1 MKANIIKLIVVTT
14 IATLLTACGTTGT
27 LKQPQTATPQ
37 PQPAPSTRQER
48 EQRVLPDKATGVA
61 ITDDAGKDVTT
72 SKVTAPL
79 KARNIE
85 DAGPEFWQHLLRTK
99 QQEYAYQEVVQA
111 FEAVK
116 NIDATAKHFSVP
128 DPLKKALV
136 ERIAPDFTE
145 AGPKKGP
152 AATGSTTAKREEPS
166 GVRRVEFGGSDSSM
180 AQYREFLEF
189 QRYQEEAKRYRA
201 KGF

>member
-37 PQPAPSTRQER
+37 PQPAPSARQER
-48 EQRVLPDKATGVA
+48 EPRVLPDKATGVA

-85 DAGPEFWQHLLRTK
+85 DAGPEFSVAVGLALRRL
-99 QQEYAYQEVVQA
+99 QE
-111 FEAVK
+111 
-116 NIDATAKHFSVP
+116 
-128 DPLKKALV
+128 L
-136 ERIAPDFTE
+136 
-145 AGPKKGP
+145 G
-152 AATGSTTAKREEPS
+152 
-166 GVRRVEFGGSDSSM
+166 
-180 AQYREFLEF
+180 
-189 QRYQEEAKRYRA
+189 
-201 KGF
+201 